1 MKIFLGEI
9 KRPLQC
15 QPFILLFML
24 ASRGEG
30 TRKIIF
36 TIIIFKEDLYLSKVI
51 QADQVK
57 QGYQVNREINSYT
70 RRFHLMNKTKV
81 EVCGE
86 VLKDIFQNFEGAEN
100 FIKQRIEKI
109 CK

>member
-1 MKIFLGEI
+1 
-9 KRPLQC
+9 
-15 QPFILLFML
+15 
-24 ASRGEG
+24 
-30 TRKIIF
+30 
-36 TIIIFKEDLYLSKVI
+36 
-51 QADQVK
+51 
-57 QGYQVNREINSYT
+57 
-70 RRFHLMNKTKV
+70 MNKTKV